1 MYVVAR
7 YIKGRAVLSCTS
19 IHLYLTCTNKFICH
33 LQRWTVQVWV
43 ICASDTVRATG
54 ELHIVYE

>member
-1 MYVVAR
+1 MIWVT
-7 YIKGRAVLSCTS
+7 SC
-19 IHLYLTCTNKFICH
+19 
-33 LQRWTVQVWV
+33 TVQVWV